1 MVAHLCTQA
10 HGLTSRRECGILFRG
25 ERPWR
30 ADGFASAPTTKPK
43 KVMSK
48 KDRPY
53 FKCGD
58 KIVPLV
64 SRVKALNDKLVVTPD
79 DTPLT
84 VTDKPRFDR
93 KLHEWVLCVK
103 RGIRFLARLF
113 FNMTRAVKQCASR
126 RRKKQVK
133 LRWEY
138 AH

>member
-25 ERPWR
+25 ERR
-30 ADGFASAPTTKPK
+30 TDGFASAPTTKPK

-48 KDRPY
+48 KDRPR